1 LLSDALHKKPDT
13 FRRAMTRVRRG
24 KIMTAKTPYEIG
36 YGRPPK
42 HAQWKKGQSGNPG
55 GRAKKP
61 PNFTALV
68 TTLLAKRVTVRKG
81 RTTARMTRL
90 EHLVERLLDRAIR
103 GDPRLI
109 KMALDEVRRTEAR
122 APEEAYDAAAAAE
135 LSRADQEVIKAL
147 LARLGHGA
155 PKPEKAAD

>member
-1 LLSDALHKKPDT
+1 
-13 FRRAMTRVRRG
+13 
-24 KIMTAKTPYEIG
+24 MTAKMPYEVG

-61 PNFTALV
+61 PNFAALV

-90 EHLVERLLDRAIR
+90 EHLVERLLDQAIA
-103 GDPRLI
+103 GNPRLM
-109 KMALDEVRRTEAR
+109 KMAFDEVRRTEAR
-122 APEEAYDAAAAAE
+122 APEDAYDPAADARRA
-135 LSRADQEVIKAL
+135 RADQEVIEAL
-147 LARLGHGA
+147 FARLGCGA
-155 PKPEKAAD
+155 PKPPGKGD